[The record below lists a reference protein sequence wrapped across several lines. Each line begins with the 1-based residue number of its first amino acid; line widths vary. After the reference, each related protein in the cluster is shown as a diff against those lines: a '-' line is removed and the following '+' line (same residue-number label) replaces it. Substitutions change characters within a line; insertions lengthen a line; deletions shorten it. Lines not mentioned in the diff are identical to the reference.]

1 MGESPPAQAW
11 SEQTDDNYVGFL
23 ESGELGLVGFQ
34 GCEFS
39 GVIIGRRVVNQMRQ
53 LLIG

>member
-1 MGESPPAQAW
+1 MGESPPGQAW

-23 ESGELGLVGFQ
+23 ESGELGLMGFQ
-34 GCEFS
+34 EREFS
-39 GVIIGRRVVNQMRQ
+39 GVIIGRRFVNQMKQ